1 MSIPESISGS
11 ITVTGATGQLGRLV
25 IESLL
30 ARGVPAG
37 EIVALGRDL
46 SKVEDLAGRGVQVRH
61 ADYDDPATLA
71 PALAGA
77 TRVLLVSASDPG
89 RRAAQHQA
97 VIEAAEAAG
106 VEQLVYTSAPN
117 AGTASYSIAED
128 HRATEALLAES
139 DLPTVVLR
147 NGWYL
152 ENYLPQLPV
161 YLEHGVVG
169 AAGDGRFSAATR
181 ADLAEAAAVVLTTDG
196 HAGQTYS
203 LGGPAFTLTE
213 LAAEIARQSGRD
225 VTYTDVPE
233 AQLVEILVGAGL
245 PAPFAAVLA
254 DSDTGASRGEL
265 YLDPADLE
273 RLLGRPATTYA
284 EAIEEALA
292 SYAPAR

>member
-1 MSIPESISGS
+1 MSIVI
-11 ITVTGATGQLGRLV
+11 TGATGQLGRLV
-25 IESLL
+25 VESLL
-30 ARGVPAG
+30 DRGVAAG

-46 SKVEDLAGRGVQVRH
+46 SRVEDLAERGVQVRQ
-61 ADYDDPATLA
+61 ADYDEPATLG

-89 RRAAQHQA
+89 RRFAQHRA
-97 VIEAAEAAG
+97 VVEAVEAEGVEGVEG

-117 AGTASYSIAED
+117 AGTASYAIAAD
-128 HRATEALLAES
+128 HRATEALLADS
-139 DLPTVVLR
+139 RLPTVVLR

-169 AAGDGRFSAATR
+169 AAGDGRISAATR
-181 ADLAEAAAVVLTTDG
+181 ADLAEAAAVVLTTEG
-196 HAGQTYS
+196 HAGRTYS
-203 LGGPAFTLTE
+203 LGGQAFTLTE
-213 LAAEIARQSGRD
+213 LAAEVARQSGRE
-225 VTYTDVPE
+225 VGYTDVPE

-254 DSDTGASRGEL
+254 DSDVGASRGEL

-273 RLLGRPATTYA
+273 RLLGRRPTTYG
-284 EAIEEALA
+284 EAIGEALA
-292 SYAPAR
+292 DYVPAR